1 MNLVLDNIYQLMIRN
16 DMSILNF
23 IYKSLT
29 KGLVLIKIANRDQFE
44 NQRTT
49 Y

>member
-1 MNLVLDNIYQLMIRN
+1 MILVLDNIYQLMIKN
-16 DMSILNF
+16 DMWIVNF
-23 IYKSLT
+23 IYRSLT

-44 NQRTT
+44 NQRTI